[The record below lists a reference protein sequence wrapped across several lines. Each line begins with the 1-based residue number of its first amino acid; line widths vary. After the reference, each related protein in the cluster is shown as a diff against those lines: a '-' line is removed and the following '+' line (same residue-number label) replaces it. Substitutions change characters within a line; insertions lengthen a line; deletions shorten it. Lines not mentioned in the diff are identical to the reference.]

1 MNSFLALHTS
11 PKTFISIL
19 ENTQEE
25 LLLIYAKVYI
35 EMDLGKCLIE
45 KIFLDFSKF
54 TSEHSLDY
62 KIGVFR
68 CRTCFEYGHEAFG
81 CETEI
86 NLTNKILKQ
95 GISLQS
101 ASRT

>member
-1 MNSFLALHTS
+1 MNSFIVLHTS

-35 EMDLGKCLIE
+35 EMDLGKWLIE
-45 KIFLDFSKF
+45 KIFLDFSQVYLWF
-54 TSEHSLDY
+54 CEHGLNY

-68 CRTCFEYGHEAFG
+68 CRTYFEYGHEAFG

-86 NLTNKILKQ
+86 NLTNEIL
-95 GISLQS
+95 
-101 ASRT
+101 